1 MFSFLHAVEKSQ
13 MTSAGGHKMDGSW
26 MTARWHGKGWK
37 QWSAQGWGR
46 TGLCPSDCAAAACRG
61 KARAAHILVEI
72 SQGAKTVS
80 QSFPGTDVPRI
91 RLYHGDA
98 GLGVRPEYQPWIMM
112 GPKSSGN
119 TQPTCLVLPVWNR
132 ARDSEH
138 AEDLHNCFSSW
149 QAAWTFTSGWPWGGR
164 VSLVN
169 DKDFLLLSSLPI
181 LALVGTE

>member
-119 TQPTCLVLPVWNR
+119 TQPTCLVLPVWNVLGTQNTLR
-132 ARDSEH
+132 ICITASVPDRQLELLPQG
-138 AEDLHNCFSSW
+138 DLGVEGC
-149 QAAWTFTSGWPWGGR
+149 
-164 VSLVN
+164 
-169 DKDFLLLSSLPI
+169 LL
-181 LALVGTE
+181 